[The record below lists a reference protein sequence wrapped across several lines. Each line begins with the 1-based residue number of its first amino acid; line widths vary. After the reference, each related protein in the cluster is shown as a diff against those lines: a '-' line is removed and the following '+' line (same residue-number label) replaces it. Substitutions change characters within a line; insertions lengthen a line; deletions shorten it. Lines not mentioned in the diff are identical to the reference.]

1 MLYSIFKIMELHQL
15 KYFIK
20 VAEILHFTK
29 ASEELYISQPA
40 LSQQMKQLE
49 DELKV
54 PLFYRKGRNIQLTQA
69 GEIFLDYARQALNV
83 VKEGKK
89 AMSDLKNEVSGTIKI
104 GIMYSYFAPLV
115 DLLPK
120 FCSKYPNVSLSLH
133 YGNDED
139 NKTKLMN
146 SQLNLALTF
155 GENEIDNQF
164 EILAK
169 FEAFP
174 RVIVSKN
181 HPFAKKETISIR
193 ELNDTLLALPTEE
206 NIIRS
211 SLNKLFDKHK
221 FYPFVNTEIS
231 DAHLLFDLVEE
242 DKFATIMTDTA
253 TYSRKDLVLIP
264 LKEKINSVQGMILV
278 KKGTFI
284 SKATQI
290 FINEAIAILNSI
302 RK

>member
-1 MLYSIFKIMELHQL
+1 MELHQL
-15 KYFIK
+15 RYFVK
-20 VAEILHFTK
+20 VAELLHFTK

-40 LSQQMKQLE
+40 LSQQIKQLE

-54 PLFYRKGRNIQLTQA
+54 PLFYRKGRNTQLTQA
-69 GEIFLDYARQALNV
+69 GEIFLDYAKQTLSV
-83 VKEGKK
+83 VKQGKK
-89 AMSDLKNEVSGTIKI
+89 AISDLRNEVNGTIKI

-120 FCSKYPNVSLSLH
+120 FCNKYPNVSLSLH

-139 NKTKLMN
+139 NKTRLLN

-155 GENEIDNQF
+155 GDNDVENQF
-164 EILAK
+164 DILAK

-174 RVIVSKN
+174 KVIVSKN
-181 HPFAKKETISIR
+181 HPFASKETVSIR

-211 SLNKLFDKHK
+211 TMNKLFEKHK
-221 FYPFVNTEIS
+221 FYPFINTEIN
-231 DAHLLFDLVEE
+231 DANLLFDLVEK
-242 DKFATIMTDTA
+242 DKFVTIMTDTA

-264 LKEKINSVQGMILV
+264 LKEKTNSVQGMILV

-284 SKATQI
+284 SKATHI
-290 FINEAIAILNSI
+290 FIDEAIAILNSI